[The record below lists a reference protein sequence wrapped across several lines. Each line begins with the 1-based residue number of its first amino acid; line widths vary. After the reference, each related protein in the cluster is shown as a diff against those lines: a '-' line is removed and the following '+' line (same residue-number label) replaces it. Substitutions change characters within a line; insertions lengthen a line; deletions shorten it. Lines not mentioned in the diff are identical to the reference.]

1 MNVTLYLCLRV
12 LVERPDVFFFHYI
25 TVILP
30 INYGSIP
37 AHHHLLDVHPVIVT
51 LLPII
56 DTPRSPSGPSIL
68 QVLPCDV
75 LLQQHTCLGVIYPG
89 ILDKS
94 HKTNIT
100 NCTTPEGGTICLYP
114 VLLTLHPCTHPRFSG
129 VGTYYVQCPETTR
142 SHTDPHCTPCWW

>member
-1 MNVTLYLCLRV
+1 MSLYLCLRV
-12 LVERPDVFFFHYI
+12 LVECPDVFFFHYI

-37 AHHHLLDVHPVIVT
+37 SHHHLLNMHPVIVI

-68 QVLPCDV
+68 QVLPRDV
-75 LLQQHTCLGVIYPG
+75 LLQQHTCFGVIYPG
-89 ILDKS
+89 VLDKS

-100 NCTTPEGGTICLYP
+100 NCTTPEGGTICL
-114 VLLTLHPCTHPRFSG
+114 LSG
-129 VGTYYVQCPETTR
+129 PPYSTSLYSSQILWSWDILRTMSRNHSQSY
-142 SHTDPHCTPCWW
+142 